1 MLHIHLFLRIQKIFL
16 LDFFYDVFF
25 NLLEFMCFLD
35 ILLLLIS
42 SFIALWSHKIHDIIN
57 FSVWEFFWYVSQYVV
72 YFRKTSTGC

>member
-16 LDFFYDVFF
+16 HDFFYVFF
-25 NLLEFMCFLD
+25 NLLEFVCFLD

-42 SFIALWSHKIHDIIN
+42 IFIALWSHKIHDIIN
-57 FSVWEFFWYVSQYVV
+57 FSVWGFFWYVSQYVV